1 MKSSVF
7 SCALWLSVCAVSG
20 LGCASGETPPP
31 KSAQQA
37 APAVEACASLARKLC
52 EELGPSSESCRAT
65 LGVIA
70 LLPAKACAAG
80 LDGFDEAKAR
90 VAELRGACD
99 ELAQA
104 VCAEIGEDSESCSAL
119 RADMPD
125 IPPGH
130 CPMLLRD
137 RDQIVAALR
146 AREASDEPL
155 SPAQW
160 QALTAAPAPSLGAAD
175 AKVTVVAFSDFECP
189 YCAES
194 ARTLKRL
201 KEAHGATVR
210 LVFHHYPLPFHERAK
225 PAAQAAVAAHAQNK
239 FWDYHD
245 LLFANQKAL
254 SAEALEAYAQQLKLD
269 LARFRASS
277 SDAATLAAIDADKQ
291 LGDSVQVRGTPT
303 VFVNGKRL
311 ENGVDYDAVNAAVQ
325 EALGQ

>member
-7 SCALWLSVCAVSG
+7 SRVLVFSACFIVA
-20 LGCASGETPPP
+20 CASAETPEPQ
-31 KSAQQA
+31 SAQA
-37 APAVEACASLARKLC
+37 AQQPAVEACASLARKLC

-70 LLPAKACAAG
+70 LLPAQACVAG
-80 LDGFDEAKAR
+80 LDNFDDAKER

-104 VCAEIGEDSESCSAL
+104 VCAEIGEDSESCGAL

-137 RDQIVAALR
+137 RDQIIAALR
-146 AREASDEPL
+146 AREASDQPL
-155 SPAQW
+155 SAAQW

-175 AKVTVVAFSDFECP
+175 AKVTIVAFSDFQCP

-201 KEAHGATVR
+201 KDAHGTALR
-210 LVFHHYPLPFHERAK
+210 IVFHHYPLPFNERAK

-239 FWDYHD
+239 FWEYHD
-245 LLFANQKAL
+245 LLFANQTAL
-254 SAEALEAYAQQLKLD
+254 SPEALETYAQQLKLD
-269 LARFRASS
+269 VARFKASS
-277 SDAATLAAIDADKQ
+277 TDAATLAQLDADKQ
-291 LGDSVQVRGTPT
+291 LGDSVHVRGTPT

-311 ENGVDYDAVNAAVQ
+311 DNGVDYDAVNEAVE
-325 EALGQ
+325 EALAQ